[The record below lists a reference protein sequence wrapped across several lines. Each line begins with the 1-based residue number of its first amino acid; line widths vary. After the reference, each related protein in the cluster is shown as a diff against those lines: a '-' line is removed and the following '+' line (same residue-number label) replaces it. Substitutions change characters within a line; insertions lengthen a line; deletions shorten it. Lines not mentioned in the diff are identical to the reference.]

1 MARWTA
7 LSAAPA
13 AALIAAGGGSSQQTT
28 EDRNTAPPQPAMS
41 IETRTDTVAT
51 IHPTIQEPPP
61 KAPAAVA
68 PVQRFKVQIGA
79 FRDPQH
85 ASLVQNLAR
94 ERFALAASNEYDTGS
109 GTYRI
114 RIGAFETRQE
124 AEDFRKKMQHDF
136 PGEYADAW
144 IIVPAGAAPDG
155 ESK

>member
-7 LSAAPA
+7 LSAALA
-13 AALIAAGGGSSQQTT
+13 AAVIAAGCGSSEQTA
-28 EDRNTAPPQPAMS
+28 EERSVIPPPAEQQPAMS

-51 IHPTIQEPPP
+51 IHPPAQEPPVKP
-61 KAPAAVA
+61 PAAAVA
-68 PVQRFKVQIGA
+68 APRFKVQIGA

-114 RIGAFETRQE
+114 RIGSFETRQE
-124 AEDFRKKMQHDF
+124 AEDFRKKMQQQF
-136 PGEYADAW
+136 PGEYGDAW
-144 IIVPAGAAPDG
+144 IIVPDG